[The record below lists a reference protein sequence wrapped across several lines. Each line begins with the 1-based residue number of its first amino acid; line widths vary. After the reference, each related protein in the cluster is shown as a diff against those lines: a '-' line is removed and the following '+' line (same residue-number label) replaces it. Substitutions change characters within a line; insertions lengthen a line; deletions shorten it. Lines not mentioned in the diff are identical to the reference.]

1 MKTFLNLLLFLF
13 FLSVPAFA
21 QFVGDCVPDE
31 SRNTVRIL
39 EGDNSDPSIIRQG
52 DCYYLVH
59 SSFVYTPGLVVY
71 KSYDLVNWTPCSI
84 ALDKFTGDVWAR
96 SGFYDFY
103 TFLLTQFS
111 QYHSY
116 ILFYLSIY
124 FHPSIFGC
132 KYNVILT
139 SPTCML

>member
-1 MKTFLNLLLFLF
+1 MKTFLNLLLLLF
-13 FLSVPAFA
+13 SLYVPAFA

-84 ALDKFTGDVWAR
+84 ALDKFTGDVWAPDITVYDDR
-96 SGFYDFY
+96 FY
-103 TFLLTQFS
+103 
-111 QYHSY
+111 
-116 ILFYLSIY
+116 IY
-124 FHPSIFGC
+124 F
-132 KYNVILT
+132 
-139 SPTCML
+139 PTLSEHGENKHGDMGRQTVGPVE